1 MNIKKLSF
9 LVAVLFISMAGM
21 AQKANIQSAINYLKD
36 NEVDKAKKMIDEAVV
51 NESTKTSAKAW
62 MLRGVIYQ
70 SIATPSEF
78 MPKMQFILNDNA
90 YMIDLAAA
98 NTLKGATP
106 NAMKEAIESYKKALS
121 LDAKYNKDEILPLLS
136 GLVILG
142 FNDGISQMNASKFP
156 DAIKSFEDV
165 LEVSNVDNG
174 KPFKGNPGFD
184 TIFANTR
191 LYQANSY
198 YQSGKEEEALPML
211 EEAMKNPVTQN
222 PDVYVMV
229 TDIYERKNNEAKWL
243 EVMKMAKAK
252 YPADKRILNNEINYY
267 LKSGKGEESI
277 AKLKEGIAAEPN
289 KVDLYVILG
298 QTYYNMAN
306 PSDKDGN
313 PLPRAANA
321 TELEQNALTNY
332 AKAIELDKG
341 NNAYAQFYTAILHY
355 NNAKLMTDAMNKE
368 KDDNKYQAML
378 PKRNEK
384 IELAI
389 PFFLKAKSLI
399 EAEKVNES
407 NKKMYKDILSGLA
420 QSYMITDKADKSTEM
435 QNLLKTVK

>member
-1 MNIKKLSF
+1 MNIKKLSILF
-9 LVAVLFISMAGM
+9 ACLFISMAGI

-36 NEVDKAKKMIDEAVV
+36 NDVEKAKKMIDEAVV
-51 NESTKTSAKAW
+51 NESTKTSTKAW

-70 SIATPSEF
+70 AIATPSEF

-98 NTLKGATP
+98 NTLKGANPT
-106 NAMKEAIESYKKALS
+106 AAKEAVESYKKALS

-165 LEVSNVDNG
+165 IAVSNLDNG

-211 EEAMKNPVTQN
+211 EEAMKNPITQN
-222 PDVYVMV
+222 PDVYVMI

-306 PSDKDGN
+306 PADKDGN

-321 TELEQNALTNY
+321 AELEQNALTNY

-341 NNAYAQFYTAILHY
+341 NNAYAQFYAAIVHY
-355 NNAKLMTDAMNKE
+355 NNAKLLTDAMNKE

-384 IELAI
+384 IEQAI

-435 QNLLKTVK
+435 QNLLNTIK

>member
-1 MNIKKLSF
+1 
-9 LVAVLFISMAGM
+9 
-21 AQKANIQSAINYLKD
+21 
-36 NEVDKAKKMIDEAVV
+36 
-51 NESTKTSAKAW
+51 
-62 MLRGVIYQ
+62 
-70 SIATPSEF
+70 
-78 MPKMQFILNDNA
+78 
-90 YMIDLAAA
+90 
-98 NTLKGATP
+98 
-106 NAMKEAIESYKKALS
+106 
-121 LDAKYNKDEILPLLS
+121 
-136 GLVILG
+136 
-142 FNDGISQMNASKFP
+142 
-156 DAIKSFEDV
+156 
-165 LEVSNVDNG
+165 
-174 KPFKGNPGFD
+174 
-184 TIFANTR
+184 
-191 LYQANSY
+191 
-198 YQSGKEEEALPML
+198 ML